1 MDDGARPGFISRL
14 FRSRREETV
23 EDEIAS
29 ILSEGQ
35 DQGIIRD
42 SEAEMITNI
51 FELDD
56 IEASEIMTHRKNII
70 ALSSDSTL
78 DEAISFFCSE
88 GFSRFPVYEEN
99 IDNITGILHIK
110 DALRF
115 YMDEN
120 NREKEISQIPDLY
133 RKAGFIPETSK
144 IDTVFR
150 NMQAENS
157 HMVIVVDEYGQTAG
171 LLAMEDILERIV
183 GQIFDEHDE
192 VEYNVVKT
200 SDNTFE
206 ARGLTPLDEM
216 EQVTGIEFDDD
227 DNDTLNG
234 YLISKLDRIPE
245 KDLIGET
252 VNDGNVVY
260 EILQVEERTIAK
272 VRLEIKENA
281 GVTED

>member
-14 FRSRREETV
+14 FKPRHEETV
-23 EDEIAS
+23 EDEIVS
-29 ILSEGQ
+29 MLNEGQ
-35 DQGIIRD
+35 DQGTIRD

-70 ALSSDSTL
+70 AINSEATL
-78 DEAISFFCSE
+78 GEAIEFFSVE

-99 IDNITGILHIK
+99 IDDITGILHIK
-110 DALRF
+110 DALKF
-115 YMDEN
+115 YLESEN
-120 NREKEISQIPDLY
+120 RIKKISDIPGLY

-157 HMVIVVDEYGQTAG
+157 HMVIVVDEYGQTSG

-192 VEYNVVKT
+192 VEYNIVQTAEGVY
-200 SDNTFE
+200 E

-216 EQVTGIEFDDD
+216 EQVTDIEFDDK

-234 YLISKLDRIPE
+234 YLISLLDRIPE
-245 KDLIGET
+245 EDLVGQHVT
-252 VNDGNVVY
+252 TDAADY
-260 EILQVEERTIAK
+260 EILCVEDRTIAK
-272 VRLEIKENA
+272 VRIEVKKPPENKE
-281 GVTED
+281 D